1 MKEKQQK
8 EKQKEK
14 MAPEERVWNEWN
26 FHSTVWHFS
35 TKAAIPG
42 KLGYTSIPTLAE
54 KLILKYMPHG
64 SRILCFDDSMAPIL
78 AHGEDLTNRFFSY
91 ADFHEFTAT
100 AKEVNVGN
108 DRKNV
113 NTMNFDGIFAT
124 APWWILTENNQSV
137 RQVHEAVEPFLSRT
151 KILLSKCFQILQP
164 NGFFILN
171 TKDVIADHIIPL
183 GSLLMQQ
190 SLDAGFNLWDVIHF
204 DFKDKKSLSS
214 TFSSFD
220 YLLILQKRNKGWK
233 YLHPANF
240 LQKDSRQSQ
249 TAPNYATRQEKHN
262 CEVWNFNV
270 GAESRTLTHGFE
282 YHSEERYI
290 KSKRKIYE
298 KTLFAG
304 KLVPQL
310 VRKLILEYSQPNNTV
325 FDLFVGTG
333 TVILEGIHCGRKSLG
348 IDINPAAVELAR
360 RKVSA
365 YLDSKK
371 DSETPPTW
379 SVETGNAIEGVPL
392 PGKSI
397 DLIFAHPPYWGL
409 VKYTDFAEDL
419 SNMRLKEYLQAVQK
433 IFREAFRLLKPQ
445 GHLIAIIGDK
455 RKSGL
460 VPLGSYLV
468 LLGLHNGFW
477 LWDLILNDTEFGG
490 KQHDYF
496 AQIKSKK
503 YKFHLTDHDYILIFK
518 KGGASSPTRELWLP
532 AILTA
537 IS

>member
-54 KLILKYMPHG
+54 KLILKYMPQG

-532 AILTA
+532 AILTT